1 MAVAGCSSSPV
12 GAAEPRLLRC
22 RSAPGSPGPTR
33 RPLGVHRRGRR
44 GASGQRVDQAAGDD
58 VAGHAVVA
66 ELDVQHPLGDD
77 APRAPPGDAPI
88 LQGMLDGEEHAGRR
102 AGVALVDEDGAALQ
116 QIASDAGRACRLAL
130 PTAGPR
136 KVSERH
142 SSASEATPLYP
153 AATRCRVARTC
164 GRPIVTCARVWVT
177 SEICWGVNDG
187 ARGGAEDGDRMS
199 DWTQDPPRADV
210 VGKEIARLAG
220 AREKAERE
228 IEKLEKAIE
237 NAKNE
242 IRLID
247 RMLAVLRGM
256 ETTPE
261 PPPPPKRR
269 FHLEE

>member
-1 MAVAGCSSSPV
+1 
-12 GAAEPRLLRC
+12 
-22 RSAPGSPGPTR
+22 
-33 RPLGVHRRGRR
+33 
-44 GASGQRVDQAAGDD
+44 
-58 VAGHAVVA
+58 
-66 ELDVQHPLGDD
+66 
-77 APRAPPGDAPI
+77 
-88 LQGMLDGEEHAGRR
+88 
-102 AGVALVDEDGAALQ
+102 
-116 QIASDAGRACRLAL
+116 
-130 PTAGPR
+130 
-136 KVSERH
+136 
-142 SSASEATPLYP
+142 
-153 AATRCRVARTC
+153 
-164 GRPIVTCARVWVT
+164 
-177 SEICWGVNDG
+177 
-187 ARGGAEDGDRMS
+187 MS